1 MSGQAFV
8 HAGGPTEDAL
18 YDYLA
23 GRLHPDAEPWIA
35 EHVRGCRRC
44 GAVVARVEAAKQALE
59 PPAVDPFARQRTLNA
74 VRKKLEQPKRRFVPA
89 WALATAAAAACA
101 IFFVMHKPAVAPT
114 VANKL
119 APAQDLT
126 GAPPPVPQS
135 LPWTVLARSGAA
147 DVQVGDNHS
156 TAEAN
161 AGLPTGG
168 VLAAQPGAKVIAR
181 WGGARVVVDGG
192 AQGARLKLASSRSDE
207 RALELGSGRVVLD
220 VDPLAPGQTLAI
232 VTDDA
237 RVTVHGTLFLVERTA
252 GGTAV
257 AVERGVVRVARAGRE
272 VVQLNAGQRL
282 LPGAATV
289 QPLDDDAKKA
299 LGSIG
304 EVPSGESLSE
314 SLDVFADVPGA
325 QVAIDGVPRGSAP
338 LSLVVAPG
346 PHRIRVSAPGRLPVE
361 ERVDSQKGAPTV
373 FHAELG
379 EQDLTGARPPVPRD
393 EKSKLSGDP
402 LTDARSD
409 VLAGRYDAAI
419 KRLEALRK
427 HPPSETQALRA
438 TLLEAQADRLALR
451 PERAVPLLEH
461 VARSNSH
468 EAEQAQVML
477 AQTLGR
483 DLGDPRRAAD
493 AWADAQRR
501 WPNGVFKE
509 EIAFRLGE
517 SLLAAGETREG
528 VTALERYL
536 ASFPHAAHIDDAHLL
551 VAGARRDRLAD
562 CSGALPHLHAV
573 AAGDGPRAEAAMIGE
588 ARCLKQVGRVS
599 EAQKLYAKYL
609 SDRPRG
615 RFADEARLEAAA
627 RATR

>member
-1 MSGQAFV
+1 VSGQAFV

-44 GAVVARVEAAKQALE
+44 GEVVARVEAAKQALQ
-59 PPAVDPFARQRTLNA
+59 PPAIDPFARQRTLNA
-74 VRKKLEQPKRRFVPA
+74 VRKKLEKPQRRFVPA

-114 VANKL
+114 VAKKL
-119 APAQDLT
+119 APA
-126 GAPPPVPQS
+126 PQ
-135 LPWTVLARSGAA
+135 LPWTVLARAGAA

-168 VLAAQPGAKVIAR
+168 VLAAQPGSKVIAR

-192 AQGARLKLASSRSDE
+192 AQGAKLKLASSRSDE
-207 RALELGSGRVVLD
+207 RALELAQGRVVLD
-220 VDPLAPGQTLAI
+220 VDPLAPGQTLSI

-272 VVQLNAGQRL
+272 VVQLTAGQRL
-282 LPGAATV
+282 LPGAATA
-289 QPLDDDAKKA
+289 QPLDDDSKKA
-299 LGSIG
+299 LGTIG

-325 QVAIDGVPRGSAP
+325 QVAIDGLVRGIAP

-346 PHRIRVSAPGRLPVE
+346 PHRIRVSARGRLPVE

-379 EQDLTGARPPVPRD
+379 EPPRLDEPAPAPSKKPTEKGAPEP
-393 EKSKLSGDP
+393 KLSGDP

-419 KRLEALRK
+419 KRLETLRK

-438 TLLEAQADRLALR
+438 TLLEAQADRLSLR

-493 AWADAQRR
+493 SWADAQRR
-501 WPNGVFKE
+501 WPNGLFKE

-517 SLLAAGETREG
+517 SLVAAGETREG
-528 VTALERYL
+528 VAALERYL
-536 ASFPHAAHIDDAHLL
+536 SSFPKAAHVDDAHLL

-588 ARCLKQVGRVS
+588 ARCLKQVGRLAES
-599 EAQKLYAKYL
+599 QKIYAKYL

-615 RFADEARLEAAA
+615 RFADEARVEAGGRAA
-627 RATR
+627 R